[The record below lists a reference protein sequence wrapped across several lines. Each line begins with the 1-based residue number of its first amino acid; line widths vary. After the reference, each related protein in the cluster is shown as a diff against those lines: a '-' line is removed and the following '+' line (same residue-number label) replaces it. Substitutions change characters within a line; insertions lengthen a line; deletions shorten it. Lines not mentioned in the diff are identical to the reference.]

1 MTMLAKKKL
10 LDLFQSKQGLVRL
23 TDVTD
28 VGIHPRELTKLIKEG
43 KIERVQR
50 GLYRLVNS
58 TGFDK
63 DWLLEVS
70 YRVPKGVFCLLTAMD
85 YHGLST
91 FIPNEIHLA
100 LPVGSYLP
108 TFDYPKV
115 ELHQFTENIYAYG
128 IEEHEVGPGSIKVY
142 SIEKTLADLL
152 RFQKRYGLELF
163 LESLKTYWTVKGKSI
178 PKLMEA
184 AEVCGVERSMN
195 TYVTAVVA

>member
-1 MTMLAKKKL
+1 MLAKEKL
-10 LDLFQSKQGLVRL
+10 LKLFESKQGLVRL
-23 TDVTD
+23 SDVTE
-28 VGIHPRELTKLIKEG
+28 VGIHPRELTKLIQEG
-43 KIERVQR
+43 KIERIQR
-50 GLYRLVNS
+50 GIYRKVNAI
-58 TGFDK
+58 GFDK

-70 YRVPKGVFCLLTAMD
+70 YRVPKGVICLLSAMD
-85 YHGLST
+85 FHQLST

-108 TFDYPKV
+108 QFDYPKV
-115 ELHQFTENIYAYG
+115 ELHQFTDHIYAYG

-163 LESLKTYWTVKGKSI
+163 LESLKTYWTAKGKSI

-184 AEVCGVERSMN
+184 AEVCGVAKSMS
-195 TYVTAVVA
+195 TYTTVVAA

>member
-1 MTMLAKKKL
+1 MLAQKKL

-50 GLYRLVNS
+50 GVYRLTNS

-70 YRVPKGVFCLLTAMD
+70 YRVPKGVVCLLTAMD

-91 FIPNEIHLA
+91 FIPNEIYLA

-108 TFDYPKV
+108 KFDYPKV
-115 ELHQFTENIYAYG
+115 ELHQFTDHIYAYG
-128 IEEHEVGPGSIKVY
+128 IEEHELGPGSIKVY
-142 SIEKTLADLL
+142 SMEKTLADLL

-163 LESLKTYWTVKGKSI
+163 LESLKTYWTFKGKSI

-184 AEVCGVERSMN
+184 AEICGVAKSMS
-195 TYVTAVVA
+195 TYTTVVAA